1 MNKITPHDL
10 NGILGL
16 HYPKKEKADLL
27 AGDFLKYRGKRVS
40 AAVFL
45 IGFIT
50 YSICLVVATH
60 LPQVHT
66 LVRGPG
72 VDKWL
77 HLLAYAC
84 QTVLAMGVLYS
95 INRLQPK
102 LVVFL
107 IVALTTFGAVDEIT
121 QPMFHRQAEFFDW
134 LADCAGI
141 FFGVCAVYLFV
152 RFRSKEDI

>member
-1 MNKITPHDL
+1 M
-10 NGILGL
+10 
-16 HYPKKEKADLL
+16 
-27 AGDFLKYRGKRVS
+27 S

-60 LPQVHT
+60 LPQVHM

-141 FFGVCAVYLFV
+141 VLGVCAVYLFV
-152 RFRSKEDI
+152 RSRNKKDI